1 MTTLDKVLSTV
12 ENGLAAAAFALI
24 TVVAF
29 INVVSRYFLNASLAF
44 TTEIT
49 VNVAVWMTLI
59 GAAIGVRE
67 GAHLGFSLLHDRMR
81 GRGRQVLTVLIGVA
95 MVAFFAILGW
105 YGWDQTSSQLSSG
118 RTTPAMQIPQWLF
131 SLALPVGSALGIVR
145 TVHVTVRDLRGPDPA
160 DPGAPAGDQTV
171 GGNGRTDGTLET
183 EAPA

>member
-1 MTTLDKVLSTV
+1 MRPMDRVLTAL
-12 ENGLAAAAFALI
+12 ENGLAAASFALI

-49 VNVAVWMTLI
+49 VNVAVWMTMI

-67 GAHLGFSLLHDRMR
+67 GAHLGFSLLHERMR
-81 GRGRQVLTVLIGVA
+81 GRARQVLTVIIGLA
-95 MVAFFAILGW
+95 MVLFFAIVAW
-105 YGWDQTSSQLSSG
+105 YGWDQTSSQLASG

-131 SLALPVGSALGIVR
+131 SLALPAGAVLGIIR
-145 TVHVTVRDLRGPDPA
+145 TVHVTVRGLRAPEHSEDPA
-160 DPGAPAGDQTV
+160 RNRGDGA
-171 GGNGRTDGTLET
+171 LET